1 MIRLNCNRCDYQGK
15 TKLNLI
21 SHKRHKHWGKA
32 SKNVSI
38 PSDPVLSEF
47 DLTTKMEIFSDQIEV
62 KHEFDN
68 FIFEEANQ
76 GRNDEEYS
84 EHEDDH
90 ISDHVET
97 DFNSNL
103 EIELEPPQDDLVTF
117 GIKGGN

>member
-1 MIRLNCNRCDYQGK
+1 
-15 TKLNLI
+15 
-21 SHKRHKHWGKA
+21 
-32 SKNVSI
+32 
-38 PSDPVLSEF
+38 
-47 DLTTKMEIFSDQIEV
+47 MEILSDQIEV
-62 KHEFDN
+62 KHEFDD
-68 FIFEEANQ
+68 FIFKEANQ

-97 DFNSNL
+97 DLISNL